1 MLEAQNF
8 MDIDGISQEGEKPLE
23 ESLAEKARLK
33 TEFNQTADE
42 IKGFVNNNIDRWN
55 DNLPDM
61 ANILFRL
68 QKVRDDL
75 VMLENDHNHPKREG
89 TYPNQLI
96 TPRDYNPTVLKKM
109 MIQSELCGDT
119 KSGNIPL
126 LPINTM
132 PKE

>member
-89 TYPNQLI
+89 TYPN
-96 TPRDYNPTVLKKM
+96 
-109 MIQSELCGDT
+109 
-119 KSGNIPL
+119 
-126 LPINTM
+126 
-132 PKE
+132 